1 MTVLLDVEARRYLAR
16 RLVRF
21 MVGLVVL
28 GSLIA
33 GTVMFFKSHRLGA
46 TQFQAAQQEAQAQF
60 ERDVQACASGE
71 FGIPQSEVPP
81 GQTMEEFCREQV
93 LIGSAQIVDPA
104 FHLTSLKDVYIGTN
118 GILITLFLLLGASFV
133 GAEWHS
139 GTVTT
144 LLTWEPRRLRV
155 IVAKVAVAAAMAFVG
170 YLALQALIG
179 LALLPTA
186 VFRGS
191 TEGADGAW
199 FREIIGFLL
208 RGGVLAAIAATF
220 GASLA
225 FIGRN
230 TAAALGVAFGY
241 FAILEPLLRVL
252 RPKWQPWLVMDNV
265 ATFVLGNSGGNAE
278 FSSRSV
284 VEAGVLIGIYALGLA
299 SVAAAVFRTRDVT

>member
-1 MTVLLDVEARRYLAR
+1 MTRLLEVEARRYLAR

-21 MVGLVVL
+21 LFGLVVL

-33 GTVMFFKSHRLGA
+33 GTVLFARSHRLSA
-46 TQFQAAQQEAQAQF
+46 EQVQAARRLEQARYEEAV
-60 ERDVQACASGE
+60 RACANGE
-71 FGIPQSEVPP
+71 FGIPRSEVPP
-81 GQTMEEFCREQV
+81 ELTLEEVCRQQLTPPEV
-93 LIGSAQIVDPA
+93 ADA
-104 FHLTSLKDVYIGTN
+104 TFHLTSLSDVFLGTN

-139 GTVTT
+139 GTMTT

-155 IVAKVAVAAAMAFVG
+155 ILAKVAVAAGMAFVG

-208 RGGVLAAIAATF
+208 RGGGLAAIAATF

-265 ATFVLGNSGGNAE
+265 ATFVVGNSGGNAE

-284 VEAGVLIGIYALGLA
+284 VEAGVLIGIYALGVA
-299 SVAAAVFRTRDVT
+299 SVAAAVFRARDVT